1 MGIARAP
8 ALQWLTSTENC
19 LEDTAV
25 PLLVVSPGR
34 DLVEAINGLLRR
46 GGMAAHCTWV
56 PGLHELAASLEEK
69 RPQLLLFVDR
79 GEESVGAVAHLR
91 DQVSPGLPLLVI
103 REQLDEARLGKDL
116 EDGAQ
121 DSISFAMPARFQSVI
136 ERELHVRRIESALD
150 ATLRT
155 ARDSRRQLETVLSRS
170 NDAIGQVQEG
180 ILVDANA
187 TWLELF
193 GYTSAEEIA
202 GQPVMD
208 LVDEESQ
215 ATLRGALIACQ
226 GGRWS
231 DHGITVDAIR
241 RGGTRFP
248 LELNLALGELDG
260 EACVRLI
267 VPAPRREERPLA
279 EDLAAAM
286 RCNARTGLL
295 YRPKMLEAVNERLHA
310 PLQGGRRFLLCIR
323 PDHFAGI
330 EHDLGVGGS
339 EAFIEAYARLVKSQL
354 LPHDLLGH
362 FSGVGLMAL
371 LERGTERDAE
381 AWAERLLDR
390 FRREEF
396 QFSGKSVK
404 ATVTVG
410 LAFVPTTSPK
420 AELIAQDA
428 LDALRRGRQNGGNQL
443 FAFNRVDSDTRVQS
457 YDAVWI
463 KMIKSALMEDR
474 FRLVLQSIAG
484 LNGQDAHMAD
494 VLVRMI
500 DPSGNEVLPSEF
512 LPPAERAD
520 MLKNIDRWV
529 IGAALTLAGQR
540 KDGKLFI
547 RLSTASVIDPTLLS
561 WLDAQIRSAQVNP
574 DLLCIQIAEDV
585 MLGHLQEIR
594 RLSESLRSRGLH
606 LAIVNYGVSESSA
619 SLLDNVHADY
629 VKIDG
634 SLLQGLKS
642 DHRTQERIGSLVV
655 AAHERQIPAI
665 AERIEDA
672 NTMAVLWQL
681 GVDYVQGFF
690 LQQPEEVVLGG
701 A

>member
-1 MGIARAP
+1 M
-8 ALQWLTSTENC
+8 TSTENC

-25 PLLVVSPGR
+25 PMLVLSPGR
-34 DLVEAINGLLRR
+34 EIVEAINGLLRR

-56 PGLHELAASLEEK
+56 PGLHELAASLVEK
-69 RPQLLLFVDR
+69 RPHLLLFIDK
-79 GEESVGAVAHLR
+79 GEDSVSAVAHLR
-91 DQVSPGLPLLVI
+91 DQVSPGLPLLVV
-103 REQLDEARLGKDL
+103 RDELDETQLARDL
-116 EDGAQ
+116 EDGAK
-121 DSISFAMPARFQSVI
+121 DSVSFAVPTRFQSVI
-136 ERELHVRRIESALD
+136 ERELQTRRIESALD
-150 ATLRT
+150 TTLRN

-193 GYTSAEEIA
+193 GYDDVDDIA
-202 GQPVMD
+202 GQPIMD

-215 ATLRGALIACQ
+215 PTIRGALIACL

-231 DHGITVDAIR
+231 DHGITVRAIGR
-241 RGGTRFP
+241 DGTRFP
-248 LELNLALGELDG
+248 LELNLALGERDG
-260 EACVRLI
+260 ESCIRLI
-267 VPAPRREERPLA
+267 VPAPKREERHL
-279 EDLAAAM
+279 EDDLVDAV
-286 RCNARTGLL
+286 RCNPRTGLL
-295 YRPKMLEAVNERLHA
+295 YRPPMLEAVNERLHA

-339 EAFIEAYARLVKSQL
+339 EEFIEAFARLVKSQL

-371 LERGTERDAE
+371 LERGAERDAE

-396 QFSGKSVK
+396 KFGAKSIK

-410 LAFVPTTSPK
+410 LAFVPTASAT

-443 FAFNRVDSDTRVQS
+443 FAYNRLDGDTRVQS

-463 KMIKSALMEDR
+463 KMIKTALMENR

-484 LNGQDAHMAD
+484 LNGQDAHMSD
-494 VLVRMI
+494 VLIRMI
-500 DPSGNEVLPSEF
+500 DPSGSEILPSEF

-529 IGAALTLAGQR
+529 IGASLQLAAQR
-540 KDGKLFI
+540 KEGKLFI
-547 RLSTASVIDPTLLS
+547 RLSSASVVDPTLLS
-561 WLDAQIRSAQVNP
+561 WLDAQIRTAQVNP
-574 DLLCIQIAEDV
+574 DQLCIQIAEDV
-585 MLGHLQEIR
+585 MLGHLQEVR
-594 RLSESLRSRGLH
+594 RLSDALRTRGLS
-606 LAIVNYGVSESSA
+606 LAIVNFGVSESAA
-619 SLLDNVHADY
+619 SMLDSIKADY

-634 SLLQGLKS
+634 SLLQGLNS
-642 DHRTQERIGSLVV
+642 NHIAQQRIGGIV
-655 AAHERQIPAI
+655 AAAHDRKIPAI

-690 LQQPEEVVLGG
+690 LQQPEEVVLGDN
-701 A
+701 